1 MVSRNLHKVPMPTL
15 WGGQDILIL
24 TRSWQDLDNIKIFY
38 LDKVFDN
45 IKIFW
50 YWYWYWIRLYWYW
63 LLNPRQYQDILI
75 LKLILNKAFEEYW
88 YWLLSPRQYQDILIL
103 KLILY
108 KVLEEYWYCLRN
120 HNQYQDIL
128 ILFISLERRSC
139 PPLRGAHCEYYLEA
153 WTYLLTLTVICGHLP
168 LETSTFYFMVKGY
181 LVFEG

>member
-1 MVSRNLHKVPMPTL
+1 MFPQFCPKY
-15 WGGQDILIL
+15 QDIWARYLDIDTIL
-24 TRSWQDLDNIKIFY
+24 TRSWQYQDFLSWQGIWQYQDFLILILVLNKA
-38 LDKVFDN
+38 LEE
-45 IKIFW
+45 
-50 YWYWYWIRLYWYW
+50 YWYW

-181 LVFEG
+181 LVYEG

>member
-1 MVSRNLHKVPMPTL
+1 MSYSIVAIFGDSQVAFQIFCE
-15 WGGQDILIL
+15 GGVQRWARYLDIDTIL
-24 TRSWQDLDNIKIFY
+24 TRSWQYQDFLSWQGIWQYQDFLILILVLNKA
-38 LDKVFDN
+38 LEE
-45 IKIFW
+45 
-50 YWYWYWIRLYWYW
+50 YWYW

-120 HNQYQDIL
+120 HNQYQNIL

-139 PPLRGAHCEYYLEA
+139 PPLLYIA
-153 WTYLLTLTVICGHLP
+153 
-168 LETSTFYFMVKGY
+168 M
-181 LVFEG
+181 